1 MCGIYGSFAV
11 HKFMLLS
18 RLNKSRGVKESSI
31 DELTIAGAVYNIGH
45 VQTPTS
51 NSALKHPA
59 INNDNM
65 LWHNGIIKQ
74 SCMDE
79 YSSIEYDGW
88 DTMFLLQL
96 INTYGLGALSN
107 VDGSFACVYNKGDDV
122 FIFRNEIAPL
132 YIDRE
137 LNLSSIKED
146 GMTMLPANK
155 VFYIN
160 DSREL
165 VVAAEFKTLNNP
177 YKL

>member
-1 MCGIYGSFAV
+1 MCGIYGSFNT

-31 DELTIAGAVYNIGH
+31 DELTIARKTYNIGH

-59 INNDNM
+59 INSCTK

-79 YSSIEYDGW
+79 YPDIVYDGW
-88 DTMFLLQL
+88 DTMFLLKL
-96 INTYGLGALSN
+96 IDTYGTSELSN
-107 VDGSFACVYNKGDDV
+107 VDGSFACVYNNGDNV

-132 YIDRE
+132 YIDDE
-137 LNLSSIKED
+137 LNLSSIKSE
-146 GMTMLPANK
+146 GMHMLPPNK
-155 VFYIN
+155 VFCVNAIG
-160 DSREL
+160 EL
-165 VVAAEFKTLNNP
+165 DVVAEFTTKNNP

>member
-1 MCGIYGSFAV
+1 MCGIYGSFKIS
-11 HKFMLLS
+11 KFMLLS

-31 DELTIAGAVYNIGH
+31 DELNIAGKTYNIGH

-59 INNDNM
+59 YNSDNM

-88 DTMFLLQL
+88 DTMFLLKL
-96 INTYGLGALSN
+96 IDTYGLGVLSN
-107 VDGSFACVYNKGDDV
+107 VDGSFACVYNNDNGV

-132 YIDRE
+132 YIDDE
-137 LNLSSIKED
+137 LNLSSIKD
-146 GMTMLPANK
+146 AGMTMLPANK

-160 DSREL
+160 DNREL
-165 VVAAEFKTLNNP
+165 VVVLEFTTKNNP

>member
-1 MCGIYGSFAV
+1 MCGIYGSFKI

-31 DELTIAGAVYNIGH
+31 NELTIAGKTYNIGH

-59 INNDNM
+59 INSNNM

-79 YSSIEYDGW
+79 YPNIEYDGW
-88 DTMFLLQL
+88 DTMFLLNL
-96 INTYGLGALSN
+96 IDTYGLGVLSN

-132 YIDRE
+132 YIDND
-137 LNLSSIKED
+137 LNMSSIKSES
-146 GMTMLPANK
+146 MYMLPANK
-155 VFYIN
+155 VFCIN
-160 DSREL
+160 AIGEL
-165 VVAAEFKTLNNP
+165 VVVAEFTTKNNP